1 MSASDITDYSSDVE
15 ELFIRYMISKP
26 DLYVRCKGILRA
38 EYFDD
43 KQNQKTV
50 EFINSY
56 SDDFSSMPDLSQ
68 IQAITGKKLE
78 TVPVDTPAH
87 ESWFLREIER
97 FCRHKGLRAAILASP
112 DLLDE
117 GRYGKLRL
125 QLRLP
130 CKLD

>member
-1 MSASDITDYSSDVE
+1 MSASDITDYSSEVE

-68 IQAITGKKLE
+68 IQAIIKTEDKLIDRDINGARGIYLKH
-78 TVPVDTPAH
+78 VSFA
-87 ESWFLREIER
+87 LN
-97 FCRHKGLRAAILASP
+97 
-112 DLLDE
+112 
-117 GRYGKLRL
+117 Y
-125 QLRLP
+125 
-130 CKLD
+130 